1 MSESMNHGED
11 SGRRDW
17 ASERSDRLARP
28 SAIRMCDSPAPDG
41 SQVDPLR
48 GQFDQTD
55 GHGFAL
61 FVRS

>member
-1 MSESMNHGED
+1 MSESMNRGEA

-17 ASERSDRLARP
+17 ASERTDQLACP
-28 SAIRMCDSPAPDG
+28 AAIRMFDSPPPDG

-55 GHGFAL
+55 GYGLAL
-61 FVRS
+61 YVRS

>member
-1 MSESMNHGED
+1 MGEGMNRGD
-11 SGRRDW
+11 ASGRRDW
-17 ASERSDRLARP
+17 ASERTDRLARP
-28 SAIRMCDSPAPDG
+28 PAIPMCDSPPPDG

-48 GQFDQTD
+48 GQFDQIN

>member
-1 MSESMNHGED
+1 MYLGEV

-17 ASERSDRLARP
+17 ASERTDQLARP
-28 SAIRMCDSPAPDG
+28 TAIRMCDSPPPDR

-55 GHGFAL
+55 GYGFTL
-61 FVRS
+61 FVRA

>member
-1 MSESMNHGED
+1 MSESMNHGRASD
-11 SGRRDW
+11 RRDW
-17 ASERSDRLARP
+17 VSERTDQLARP
-28 SAIRMCDSPAPDG
+28 AAIRMCDSPPPDG

-55 GHGFAL
+55 GYGFAL

>member
-1 MSESMNHGED
+1 MYLGEV

-17 ASERSDRLARP
+17 ASERTDQLARP
-28 SAIRMCDSPAPDG
+28 TAIRMCDSPPPDG

-55 GHGFAL
+55 GYGLAL
-61 FVRS
+61 HVRS